1 MSTNDA
7 FIRLAGVSKHFGAV
21 VAVDNIS
28 IDISRGEFF
37 SLLGASGCGKTTL
50 LRMLAGFETPTSG
63 EIYIDDAPMS
73 EMAPHHRPTN
83 MVFQN
88 YAIFPHLD
96 VRSNIGYG
104 LRADKLDKAE
114 ANRRVDAALEL
125 VKLEGFGNR
134 RSNEMS
140 GGQRQR
146 VALARALIKRPKV
159 LLLDEPLGALDKK
172 LREEMQL
179 ELRALQQSLGITF
192 IFVTHDQEEAMTL
205 SDRIAVMSEGKA
217 LQIGAPKALYNRPVS
232 VEVADFIGQMN
243 FLDAKV
249 SDVADGHA
257 SLDAAGLGKVKA
269 PASAGFVHQGATVV
283 VAIRPEKLTIS
294 TEQPANGRSAVQ
306 GVMKTVA
313 YLGDRSHFYVSVK
326 GTDKPLA
333 VAAQEVDA
341 SLDQSLERDAAVW
354 LSWADDALIV
364 LPRD

>member
-1 MSTNDA
+1 MSTSDA
-7 FIRLAGVSKHFGAV
+7 FIKLTNVSKHFGPV
-21 VAVDNIS
+21 VAVDNIN
-28 IDISRGEFF
+28 ITISRGEFF

-50 LRMLAGFETPTSG
+50 LRMLAGFESPTSG

-96 VRSNIGYG
+96 VRANIAFG
-104 LRADKLDKAE
+104 LRADKLNKAE
-114 ANRRVDAALEL
+114 ANRRVDEALEL
-125 VKLEGFGNR
+125 VKLQGFGAR
-134 RSNEMS
+134 RSTELS

-243 FLDAKV
+243 FVDARVIDVEDGQAALDT
-249 SDVADGHA
+249 
-257 SLDAAGLGKVKA
+257 AGLGKVKA
-269 PASAGFVHQGATVV
+269 PAGTGFVHKGATVV
-283 VAIRPEKLTIS
+283 VAVRPEKLTIS
-294 TEQPANGRSAVQ
+294 EEQPANGRSAVQ
-306 GVMKTVA
+306 GVMQAVA
-313 YLGDRSHFYVSVK
+313 YLGDRSHYYVSVE
-326 GTDKPLA
+326 GGEKPLA
-333 VAAQEVDA
+333 VAAQEAGA
-341 SLDQSLERDAAVW
+341 SLGQPLERDAAVW
-354 LSWADDALIV
+354 LSWADDALIL